1 MDKNLQKYEA
11 FVKTVETGSFTRAAA
26 LLHYSQS
33 GISRMIADLE
43 QEWGV
48 TLLER
53 GKAGVVLTG
62 DGALLLPHARALC
75 TEYARLSAE
84 VDALHG
90 LQSGHIRIGT
100 FSSVATHWLP
110 YILRAFS
117 HDYPGIDYELLL
129 GDYCEVEDWLASGRV
144 DCGFVRLPTWPEFTT
159 IFLQR
164 DDLAAVLPA
173 DHPLAAGETCPVQ
186 ALGAEPFI
194 LLDKAGNHEVA
205 EALAQCGVA
214 PDVRFTT
221 WDDYAIMAM
230 VECGLGR
237 RRRSRTRCPVRRLFR
252 PRRASSCAIWTGA
265 THRRH
270 PPETRDL
277 TIGRD
282 LCIITTKSLI
292 FCEICPPAS
301 GDREESNVTYT
312 VDDTMKKLLGAPEAV
327 AVLERFFPKILKNP
341 ALQMT
346 AAMTLRQVAGFAQ
359 SGLTADS
366 LAEIDA
372 QLRALPSS
380 DG

>member
-1 MDKNLQKYEA
+1 MDKNLQKYAA

-33 GISRMIADLE
+33 GVSRMIADLE

-62 DGALLLPHARALC
+62 DGARLFCRTRGRCAR
-75 TEYARLSAE
+75 SM
-84 VDALHG
+84 
-90 LQSGHIRIGT
+90 
-100 FSSVATHWLP
+100 
-110 YILRAFS
+110 RAF
-117 HDYPGIDYELLL
+117 
-129 GDYCEVEDWLASGRV
+129 
-144 DCGFVRLPTWPEFTT
+144 
-159 IFLQR
+159 
-164 DDLAAVLPA
+164 
-173 DHPLAAGETCPVQ
+173 
-186 ALGAEPFI
+186 
-194 LLDKAGNHEVA
+194 
-205 EALAQCGVA
+205 
-214 PDVRFTT
+214 
-221 WDDYAIMAM
+221 
-230 VECGLGR
+230 R
-237 RRRSRTRCPVRRLFR
+237 RRWARCPVRRIFR
-252 PRRASSCAIWTGA
+252 PRRASSCAIWTGGM
-265 THRRH
+265 RRK
-270 PPETRDL
+270 PPPAARDL
-277 TIGRD
+277 TIRRD

-292 FCEICPPAS
+292 FCEICPPVS

-380 DG
+380 DA

>member
-1 MDKNLQKYEA
+1 M
-11 FVKTVETGSFTRAAA
+11 SCW
-26 LLHYSQS
+26 
-33 GISRMIADLE
+33 M
-43 QEWGV
+43 
-48 TLLER
+48 
-53 GKAGVVLTG
+53 
-62 DGALLLPHARALC
+62 
-75 TEYARLSAE
+75 
-84 VDALHG
+84 
-90 LQSGHIRIGT
+90 
-100 FSSVATHWLP
+100 
-110 YILRAFS
+110 RAFS

-129 GDYCEVEDWLASGRV
+129 GDYCEVENWLASGQV
-144 DCGFVRLPTWPEFTT
+144 DCSFVRLPTRSEFAT

-173 DHPLAAGETCPVQ
+173 E
-186 ALGAEPFI
+186 
-194 LLDKAGNHEVA
+194 
-205 EALAQCGVA
+205 
-214 PDVRFTT
+214 
-221 WDDYAIMAM
+221 
-230 VECGLGR
+230 
-237 RRRSRTRCPVRRLFR
+237 
-252 PRRASSCAIWTGA
+252 
-265 THRRH
+265 H